1 MNTANKIEKMSAIW
15 KRVGH
20 TKPIYGMLEL
30 TDKQIDRIKRIL
42 DERETKTR
50 PARIAESDRLWAISA
65 KYCAE
70 TKADVDDRECCE
82 MCGDKTSHEV
92 WTDYNGDEVLYC
104 DDCYYRHRVRIE
116 QKCPECRFRQRCPN
130 LSICGAPNTNLC
142 AICDPDEE

>member
-1 MNTANKIEKMSAIW
+1 MNT
-15 KRVGH
+15 
-20 TKPIYGMLEL
+20 EL
-30 TDKQIDRIKRIL
+30 TAKQI
-42 DERETKTR
+42 
-50 PARIAESDRLWAISA
+50 ARIERIRAERAERIVDQRDSPNVAPY
-65 KYCAE
+65 KKCAFCHE
-70 TKADVDDRECCE
+70 RSSCGNYTNDDQWKCESCDDNRECCE

-104 DDCYYRHRVRIE
+104 DDCYYRNRVRIE

>member
-1 MNTANKIEKMSAIW
+1 MNAD
-15 KRVGH
+15 
-20 TKPIYGMLEL
+20 L
-30 TDKQIDRIKRIL
+30 TPRQI
-42 DERETKTR
+42 
-50 PARIAESDRLWAISA
+50 ARIERIRAERAAKKRAARMAESDRLWAISA

-70 TKADVDDRECCE
+70 TKAINAAKVLANDDQWKCESCDDNRECCE

-104 DDCYYRHRVRIE
+104 DDCYYRNRVRIE